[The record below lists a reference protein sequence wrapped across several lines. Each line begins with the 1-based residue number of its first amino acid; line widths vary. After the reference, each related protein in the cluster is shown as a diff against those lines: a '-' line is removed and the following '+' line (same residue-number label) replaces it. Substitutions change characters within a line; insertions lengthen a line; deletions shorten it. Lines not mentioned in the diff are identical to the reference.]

1 MSEEFMLPV
10 VQQNNIFTTEV
21 RGTQFTY
28 YITGPIREPENYVDL
43 CNILRSAGPQD
54 EVIIRLNSRGGLVSS
69 ERMIVNAIEESQA
82 LVRGF
87 IEYDCMSAATG
98 IFLAAHHHAWAE
110 HIQFMVHCAF
120 WGSIGKN
127 PDVKSQTEFGVKQL
141 EEEIN
146 STYKGLLSDEEL
158 IQCNEG
164 KEFWFGAKE
173 LEARMSGFLEYRNS
187 LPCDCG
193 DSSCPRSPEN
203 MALLEEEEDF
213 EVPTLEDII
222 QKAVEEGVTKA
233 LAERDRK
240 EAKKKPVKP
249 KEPKVR
255 VIKNEK
261 VISGAIEE

>member
-1 MSEEFMLPV
+1 MSEEFMLPML
-10 VQQNNIFTTEV
+10 QPLGSKTFTTEV
-21 RGTQFTY
+21 RGQQHTY
-28 YITGPIREPENYVDL
+28 YLTGDVTEPDNYIDL
-43 CNILRSAGPQD
+43 CNLLRSCSPQD
-54 EVIIRLNSRGGLVSS
+54 EVLIRINSRGGSVAS
-69 ERMIVNAIEESQA
+69 ERMIVNAIQECQGTVVA
-82 LVRGF
+82 Y
-87 IEYDCMSAATG
+87 IEYFCMSAATG

-173 LEARMSGFLEYRNS
+173 LETRMEGFLEYRNS
-187 LPCDCG
+187 LPCNCG

-203 MALLEEEEDF
+203 MKMLEDEEFDEIPTLQEMLKQAVAEGIAEHEKNKLAAEKKAARKKPKPKMVEPDYP
-213 EVPTLEDII
+213 EVPI
-222 QKAVEEGVTKA
+222 Q
-233 LAERDRK
+233 
-240 EAKKKPVKP
+240 
-249 KEPKVR
+249 
-255 VIKNEK
+255 
-261 VISGAIEE
+261 